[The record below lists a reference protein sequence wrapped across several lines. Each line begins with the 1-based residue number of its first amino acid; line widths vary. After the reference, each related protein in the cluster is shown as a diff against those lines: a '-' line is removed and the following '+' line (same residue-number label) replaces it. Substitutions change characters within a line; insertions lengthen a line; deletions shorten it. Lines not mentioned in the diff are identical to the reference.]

1 MKKMILMAVMLIN
14 MAAMAQEPVITFE
27 KTTHDFGRFDEGER
41 VSTVFEF
48 KNEGT
53 APLVLTDVKAGS
65 SYVTVK
71 WSPEPI
77 EPGQVG
83 QIKVTYNTVG
93 RAGRFQQIVTVT
105 SNTTEAVTRLYIK
118 GEVIPFSSL

>member
-27 KTTHDFGRFDEGER
+27 KTTHDFGKINESER

-53 APLVLTDVKAGS
+53 APLVLTDVKASGS
-65 SYVTVK
+65 YITFK

-83 QIKVTYNTVG
+83 QIKVTYNTDG
-93 RAGRFQQIVTVT
+93 RPGRFQKSITIT
-105 SNTTEAVTRLYIK
+105 SNASSEPIRLYIK
-118 GEVIPFSSL
+118 GEVVPFSL

>member
-27 KTTHDFGRFDEGER
+27 KTTHDFGKIDESER

-53 APLVLTDVKAGS
+53 APLVLTDVKAS
-65 SYVTVK
+65 NWRITFK
-71 WSPEPI
+71 WPSEPI

-83 QIKVTYNTVG
+83 QIKVTYNTAG
-93 RAGRFQQIVTVT
+93 SSGRFQKNITIT
-105 SNTTEAVTRLYIK
+105 SNASSEPIRLCIK
-118 GEVIPFSSL
+118 GEVIPFGSF

>member
-27 KTTHDFGRFDEGER
+27 KTKHDFGKIDESER
-41 VSTVFEF
+41 VSIVFEF

-53 APLVLTDVKAGS
+53 APLVLTDVKASNGI
-65 SYVTVK
+65 TFK

-83 QIKVTYNTVG
+83 QIKVTYNTAG
-93 RAGRFQQIVTVT
+93 RPGRFQKNITIT
-105 SNTTEAVTRLYIK
+105 SNASSEPIRLCIK
-118 GEVIPFSSL
+118 GEVIPFGLF

>member
-27 KTTHDFGRFDEGER
+27 KTIHDFGRVDEGGHI
-41 VSTVFEF
+41 STVFEF

-53 APLVLTDVKAGS
+53 APLVLTDVKASGG
-65 SYVTVK
+65 YITCI

-83 QIKVTYNTVG
+83 QIVVTYKTDG
-93 RAGRFQQIVTVT
+93 RPGRFQKYITIT
-105 SNTTEAVTRLYIK
+105 SNASSEPIRLCIN
-118 GEVIPFSSL
+118 GEVIPFSL

>member
-27 KTTHDFGRFDEGER
+27 KTTHDFGKIDESER

-53 APLVLTDVKAGS
+53 APLLLTDVKAS
-65 SYVTVK
+65 NWHITFK
-71 WSPEPI
+71 WPSEPI

-83 QIKVTYNTVG
+83 QIKVTYNDKSTDTIDMTNENVKATG
-93 RAGRFQQIVTVT
+93 FNN
-105 SNTTEAVTRLYIK
+105 SNNTFISPREIFPV
-118 GEVIPFSSL
+118 S